1 MATDGHGLR
10 AQVITLK
17 ETKADAEKVE
27 RALETKAV
35 RWLLATK
42 ADRAFCESILANFA
56 VEVIAL

>member
-1 MATDGHGLR
+1 LR

-27 RALETKAV
+27 RALETKAE